1 MIKNF
6 DSETKN
12 KQIDQL
18 NLEQTLIENFKN
30 DPKVQRFEFKNKKR
44 INVRNNDFRQRFQRS
59 VQI

>member
-30 DPKVQRFEFKNKKR
+30 DPKVQRFEFKIKKNKR
-44 INVRNNDFRQRFQRS
+44 AQQ
-59 VQI
+59 